1 MQRLASPG
9 AEHYEL
15 RELVSRNAR
24 NVEVS
29 LHSLLHMLSRDAF
42 ICQRLHERGLTMYHT
57 NVLPYVEFP
66 PDPKS
71 IISERKIAG
80 HECTRAAGF
89 AMFSSHL
96 TLSGERLGFAL
107 YVGCC

>member
-1 MQRLASPG
+1 
-9 AEHYEL
+9 
-15 RELVSRNAR
+15 
-24 NVEVS
+24 
-29 LHSLLHMLSRDAF
+29 
-42 ICQRLHERGLTMYHT
+42 MYHT